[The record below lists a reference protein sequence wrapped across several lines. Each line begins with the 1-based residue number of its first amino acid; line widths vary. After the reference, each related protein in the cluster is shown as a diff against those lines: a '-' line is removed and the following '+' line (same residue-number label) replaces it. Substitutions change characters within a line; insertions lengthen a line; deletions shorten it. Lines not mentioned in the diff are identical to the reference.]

1 MSRGLAGPEH
11 APQKACHLKDP
22 HGACPTKDSKK
33 WGAGSVESGP
43 GEKGCCEGLVES
55 DRVRAAMPGLRE
67 EGKEAAL
74 CPEVSHAP

>member
-1 MSRGLAGPEH
+1 MGPVPLR
-11 APQKACHLKDP
+11 AA
-22 HGACPTKDSKK
+22 KK

-55 DRVRAAMPGLRE
+55 DRVRTVMPGLRE